1 VRVWLGGGAVRR
13 WWSLRRGASARPV
26 RHRVLAGAGL
36 VIALFGLGAPGEA
49 AAPPPELAKA
59 IADVASSDGTVQ
71 EQAAVAIGKTGD
83 RKVLPLLEAL
93 REGSVYV
100 RTLPG
105 GAKETVI
112 VGDKVTEGD
121 KTLVPLFS
129 AYGRDALT
137 GPDGKP
143 LLADISTLQDVP
155 AGRSLRLA
163 LRPLIDAFSGSTQ
176 LADPDPNVRSGAAT
190 KMGNAGDA
198 SSVPTLTE
206 ALAREKNR
214 WVRYSIEE
222 ALAMI
227 QLASGPEAGRKTALE
242 ALGRLRSTNALD
254 RLREVASQ
262 PGPLQ
267 ATAQQ
272 AVKRVERWALLTQA
286 IEIAFQGVSLS
297 SILLLMALGLAIVFG
312 LMGVINMAHGELMAL
327 GAYAT
332 FVVQNWFRAELPG
345 AFDYYFLAA
354 LPISFLVAAAVGIA
368 LERGVIRFLYGRPL
382 ETLLLTW
389 GVSLIIQQ
397 GLRLWFGAA
406 NVDVAAPRWLSG
418 GLPVMIGVQLPFNR
432 LFIIGLAAVCV
443 ALMYLLLFKSDAGLR
458 IRAVTQNRGMAA
470 CLGVRAR
477 YVDAGTFALGAG
489 LAGLAGCAITQIGN
503 VGPELGQNYIVDSFM
518 VVVTGGVGKLLGS
531 ILAALGIG
539 GLNKV
544 IEPSFGAVFG
554 KVAILILVILFIQR
568 RPSGL
573 FAAKG
578 RYADV

>member
-1 VRVWLGGGAVRR
+1 MLQG
-13 WWSLRRGASARPV
+13 S
-26 RHRVLAGAGL
+26 RVLLVLLALLPGCLTAPAAARAAPVAGAPL
-36 VIALFGLGAPGEA
+36 PEIA
-49 AAPPPELAKA
+49 KR
-59 IADVASSDGTVQ
+59 IADVASKDPAVQ
-71 EQAAVAIGKTGD
+71 EQAAVALGRIGD
-83 RKVLPLLEAL
+83 RKTLPLLEAL

-100 RTLPG
+100 RALPG
-105 GAKETVI
+105 GRKETVI
-112 VGDKVTEGD
+112 VGDKVAGGD

-129 AYGRDALT
+129 AYAREPLT

-143 LLADISTLQDVP
+143 LLVAISALEEVS

-163 LRPLIDAFSGSTQ
+163 LRPLIDAFSGQSQ
-176 LADPDPNVRSGAAT
+176 LADPDPGARRAAAT
-190 KMGNAGDA
+190 KMGSAGNASAVLALG
-198 SSVPTLTE
+198 E
-206 ALAREKNR
+206 ALGRETDRWARHAM
-214 WVRYSIEE
+214 EE
-222 ALAMI
+222 ALALI
-227 QLASGPEAGRKTALE
+227 GLRSGDDAARAAAAVRLGALRSLNALEQLRDIAADGGAAAPVRRAAAEAVKRIERWSLVTTALE
-242 ALGRLRSTNALD
+242 L
-254 RLREVASQ
+254 
-262 PGPLQ
+262 
-267 ATAQQ
+267 
-272 AVKRVERWALLTQA
+272 
-286 IEIAFQGVSLS
+286 AFQGLSLS

-332 FVVQNWFRAELPG
+332 FVMQGWFQAHLPG

-354 LPISFLVAAAVGIA
+354 LPFSFAAAAVAGLA
-368 LERGVIRFLYGRPL
+368 LERGVIRHLYGRPL

-406 NVDVAAPRWLSG
+406 NVDVTAPRWMSG
-418 GLPVMIGVQLPFNR
+418 GIPVMVGVQLPYNR

-443 ALMYLLLFKSDAGLR
+443 AGMYLLLFRSAAGLR

-477 YVDAGTFALGAG
+477 RVDAGTFALGAG
-489 LAGLAGCAITQIGN
+489 LAGLAGCALTQIGN

-531 ILAALGIG
+531 ILAAVGIG

-544 IEPSFGAVFG
+544 IEPSLGAVYG
-554 KVAILILVILFIQR
+554 KVLILIAVILFIQR

-573 FAAKG
+573 FAVKG
-578 RYADV
+578 RNADA